1 MTAEPAITPHELELI
16 EEALP
21 TRRVNLGRKDWIVL
35 IAMFGFV
42 LLLNIVGWG
51 TLMGIVAPQHLSV
64 GNGAIFGIGLGLT
77 AYTLGMRHAFD
88 ADHIAAID
96 NTTRKL
102 ISDGQKPVSV
112 GFWFSLGH
120 SSVVFGLCF
129 LLSMGVKALAGQV
142 EDNGSSLQQTLGLIG
157 TSVSGTFLILIGLI
171 NLVVLAKIWRVFLGM
186 REGNFDEVELDHHLS
201 QRGFMNRLLGGVTK
215 AVRKPRHMYPVGL
228 LFGLGFDTATEV
240 SLLVLAGGAAAFNL
254 PWYAILCLPILFA
267 AGMSLLDSI
276 DGVFM
281 VFAYGWAFSQPVRKI
296 YYNIVITGLSVA
308 VALVIGVI
316 EIVSIFVEKLD
327 IRSGPLAVIG
337 TLDLNN
343 VGFVI
348 VGVFVVTWLV
358 AVVVWYVGKV
368 EDKWSKNLKPVR
380 PSFGE
385 EVAEAVE
392 LHERDIPAV
401 DAVELAAM
409 HMHDDGSLHA
419 DHVHVAEVHVHDDG
433 SIHADGHRH
442 EGDDDDQPVRT

>member
-1 MTAEPAITPHELELI
+1 MSAEPAITAHERELI

-21 TRRVNLGRKDWIVL
+21 SRRVNLGRKDWIVL
-35 IAMFGFV
+35 IAMFVFV
-42 LLLNIVGWG
+42 ALLNIVGWG
-51 TLMGIVAPQHLSV
+51 TLAGIVAPQHLAV
-64 GNGAIFGIGLGLT
+64 GNGAIFGLGLGLT

-129 LLSMGVKALAGQV
+129 LLSLGVKALAGQV
-142 EDNGSSLQQTLGLIG
+142 EDGGSSLQQTLGLIG
-157 TSVSGTFLILIGLI
+157 TSVSGTFLILIGLV

-254 PWYAILCLPILFA
+254 PWYAILCLPVLFA

-308 VALVIGVI
+308 VALIIGVI
-316 EIVSIFVEKLD
+316 EICSIFVQKLTID
-327 IRSGPLAVIG
+327 SGPLATIG
-337 TLDLNN
+337 NLDLNN

-348 VGVFVVTWLV
+348 VGAFVLTWLV
-358 AVVVWYVGKV
+358 AVVFWYVGKV
-368 EDKWSKNLKPVR
+368 EEKWSKNLKPVR
-380 PSFGE
+380 TGLGDQ
-385 EVAEAVE
+385 EV
-392 LHERDIPAV
+392 DDV
-401 DAVELAAM
+401 DVRGLE
-409 HMHDDGSLHA
+409 D
-419 DHVHVAEVHVHDDG
+419 VHVHDDG
-433 SIHADGHRH
+433 SIHADGHVH
-442 EGDDDDQPVRT
+442 VTEVHVHDDGSIHTDGHVHDDDDEGEPVRA

>member
-1 MTAEPAITPHELELI
+1 MTSPHVVTPAEQALVD
-16 EEALP
+16 EALP
-21 TRRVNLGRKDWIVL
+21 SRRIVLGRTEWIVMG
-35 IAMFGFV
+35 AMFGFV
-42 LLLNIVGWG
+42 LLLHVVGWG
-51 TLMGIVAPQHLSV
+51 TLIGIVAPQGLSV
-64 GNGAIFGIGLGLT
+64 GNGGVFGIGLGVT

-102 ISDGQKPVSV
+102 LTDGQKPVSV

-129 LLSMGVKALAGQV
+129 LLSIGVKSLVGQV
-142 EDNGSSLQQTLGLIG
+142 EDGDSTLQNTLGLIG
-157 TSVSGTFLILIGLI
+157 TSVSGTFLILIGVI
-171 NLVVLAKIWRVFLGM
+171 NLIVLAKIWNVFQGM
-186 REGNFDEVELDHHLS
+186 KDGNFDEVELDHHLS

-240 SLLVLAGGAAAFNL
+240 SLLVLAGGAAAFAL
-254 PWYAILCLPILFA
+254 PWYAILTLPVLFA

-316 EIVSIFVEKLD
+316 EIVSILVQKFGITD
-327 IRSGPLAVIG
+327 GPLAAVGSI
-337 TLDLNN
+337 DLNS
-343 VGFVI
+343 VGFII
-348 VGVFVVTWLV
+348 VGVFVLTWVIAVLV
-358 AVVVWYVGKV
+358 WHLGSV
-368 EDKWSKNLKPVR
+368 EEKWSQNLKPVL
-380 PSFGE
+380 PAFGTTGADQLATSDE
-385 EVAEAVE
+385 SSDAAVVE
-392 LHERDIPAV
+392 LPPQT
-401 DAVELAAM
+401 
-409 HMHDDGSLHA
+409 
-419 DHVHVAEVHVHDDG
+419 HVHADG
-433 SIHADGHRH
+433 SIHADGHGHDEPSVSAEADRPADAR
-442 EGDDDDQPVRT
+442 G